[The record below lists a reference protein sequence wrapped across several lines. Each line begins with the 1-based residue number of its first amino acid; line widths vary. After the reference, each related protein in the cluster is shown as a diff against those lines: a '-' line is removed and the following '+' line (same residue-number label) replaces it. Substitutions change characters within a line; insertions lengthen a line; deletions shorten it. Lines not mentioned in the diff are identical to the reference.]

1 METHKCIC
9 NARDR
14 LVKASLSYLILSWK
28 QWFATRLMTTLPC
41 KENKNLSVNSP
52 NTQSKQLSQCTS
64 DSCNEGAEAAK
75 SGTDFRI
82 SIEEE
87 ASQES

>member
-1 METHKCIC
+1 METHKYIC

-14 LVKASLSYLILSWK
+14 LVKASLSWK

-41 KENKNLSVNSP
+41 KENKNVSVNSP

-75 SGTDFRI
+75 SGIDFRI
-82 SIEEE
+82 SIEKE
-87 ASQES
+87 APQES